1 MSEVDVKLVG
11 FSIKNYRSIRSAEKL
26 KLGELTVLIGPNNE
40 GKSNILRGLVAG
52 MLILQQGARGRRPAT
67 RSAAGRQMGFP
78 EARRDFYEW
87 ERDYPVGLQEKNP
100 NGTTILDFEF
110 ELTPAEVEQF
120 KSEVGSSLN
129 GSLPIRVS
137 IGRQKVTFKVTK
149 RGRGSASLTAKQEK
163 ITSFIGSRLDLR
175 NIPAIRTARAA
186 VSLVEEMVATSLRSL
201 ERSDEY
207 RSAVEVIES
216 LQRPA
221 LEEIAH
227 TIGEMLGTFLPDVN
241 SVQIEAQDRYSAL
254 RRDIQVI
261 VDDGTATALEHKG
274 DGVQSLAAISL
285 IHNVSQRSAGDAE
298 LVLAV
303 EEPEAHLHPKA
314 IHQLR
319 GVLQEIASKQQVI
332 LTTHSPLL
340 VNRSQIGSNIIVDRS
355 KARKAKSLK
364 EIRDV
369 LGIRVADN
377 LSSAEI
383 VLVVEGSD
391 DALAI
396 RALLAHASPLLSR
409 AIGDGQIAVDD
420 THGAGNLAYKLSL
433 LRDQLCTTHAFLDHD
448 AAGIAAANKAEMNG
462 LLVPA
467 DRTFAIAV
475 GMKESE
481 MEDLYAFDVYST
493 LLKSRWGVSIGT
505 QAFKNRRKKWTQ
517 RVEAAFAASGQH
529 WDDETCRQVKS
540 AVASRVASEP
550 ELALDARFSS
560 AFGALVEALE
570 AKLDAA

>member
-1 MSEVDVKLVG
+1 MKLVG

-26 KLGELTVLIGPNNE
+26 RLGDLTVLIGPNNE

-52 MLILQQGARGRRPAT
+52 MLILQRGARGSRMPARGASGRVLSPAEMRRN
-67 RSAAGRQMGFP
+67 
-78 EARRDFYEW
+78 FYDW
-87 ERDYPVGLQEKNP
+87 ERDYPVGLQERNP
-100 NGTTILDFEF
+100 NGTTTLDFEF
-110 ELTPAEVEQF
+110 ELTPTEVEEF

-137 IGRQKVTFKVTK
+137 IGRQKVAFKVTK
-149 RGRGSASLTAKQEK
+149 RGRGSAALTAKQEL

-175 NIPAIRTARAA
+175 NIPAIRTARSA
-186 VSLVEEMVATSLRSL
+186 VSLVEEMVAASLRSL
-201 ERSDEY
+201 EDSDEY
-207 RSAVEVIES
+207 RSAVEVIET
-216 LQRPA
+216 LQKPA
-221 LEEIAH
+221 LDDIAE
-227 TIGEMLGTFLPDVN
+227 TIGDMLATFLPDVE

-340 VNRSQIGSNIIVDRS
+340 VNRSDIGSNIIVDRS
-355 KARKAKSLK
+355 KARKAKSLR
-364 EIRDV
+364 EIREV

-377 LSSAEI
+377 LSSAEL

-391 DALAI
+391 DAVAL
-396 RALLAHASPLLSR
+396 RALLAKASDTLGR
-409 AIGDGQIAVDD
+409 ALDDGQIAIDD
-420 THGAGNLAYKLSL
+420 THGAGNLSYKLSL
-433 LRDQLCTTHAFLDHD
+433 LRDQLCTTHVFLDHD
-448 AAGIAAANKAEMNG
+448 AAGIGAAKKAELNG
-462 LLVPA
+462 LLEPA
-467 DRTFAIAV
+467 DRTFATSV

-481 MEDLYAFDVYST
+481 LEDLYSIDSYAT
-493 LLKSRWGVSIGT
+493 LLKSRWGVSVGSKS
-505 QAFKNRRKKWTQ
+505 FKNRRKKWTQ
-517 RVEAAFAASGQH
+517 RVEAAFLASGQH
-529 WDDETCRQVKS
+529 WDDETCRQVKN
-540 AVASRVASEP
+540 AVAARVASEP
-550 ELALDARFSS
+550 ETALDERFSS
-560 AFGALVEALE
+560 CIEGLVAALE
-570 AKLDAA
+570 SKLGVA